1 MGIGITLI
9 TRTTVVGFFIKVF
22 SKNTGKKSRQIALG
36 GSGYPIPS
44 SYSAVGAGGL
54 GGGIYGL
61 LKFGQIS
68 LPYFKQKANYANHI
82 TNAPPDF

>member
-54 GGGIYGL
+54 GGHCVLKWVLRGHFLGI
-61 LKFGQIS
+61 KM
-68 LPYFKQKANYANHI
+68 PK
-82 TNAPPDF
+82 

>member
-54 GGGIYGL
+54 GEGDL
-61 LKFGQIS
+61 WS
-68 LPYFKQKANYANHI
+68 P
-82 TNAPPDF
+82 